1 MSYQSLSEKN
11 SILSNLIE
19 IARADGLVNM
29 SEISYIFWTAQQLQM
44 SQQEL
49 KSLFEKPAR
58 QVSPIS
64 MRERVEVFHR
74 CLTMMTMDNDISIG
88 EISTCHKI
96 ASDLKLDKT
105 KTENLL
111 QLIPNKEGEM
121 ISMDDMKVHYGAQF

>member
-11 SILSNLIE
+11 SIISNLIE
-19 IARADGLVNM
+19 IARADGLVNFA
-29 SEISYIFWTAQQLQM
+29 EISYIFWTAQQLQI

-49 KSLFEKPAR
+49 KNLFEKPAR
-58 QVSPIS
+58 TVAPIS
-64 MRERVEVFHR
+64 MRERVEVFYK

-96 ASDLKLDKT
+96 AFDLRLDKP

-111 QLIPNKEGEM
+111 EAIPNEKGELM
-121 ISMDDMKVHYGAQF
+121 SLETMKLHYGVQ

>member
-11 SILSNLIE
+11 SIISNLIE

-29 SEISYIFWTAQQLQM
+29 PEISYIFWTAQQLQM

-96 ASDLKLDKT
+96 ASDLRLDKT

-111 QLIPNKEGEM
+111 QIIPNKEGEM
-121 ISMDDMKVHYGAQF
+121 ISMEEMKVHYGA